1 MEIIILWCGRIASS
15 SAKNAKTKKQSGH
28 LSFFLNSKSI
38 VTPQQACTK
47 GKLQCYNAQ
56 VTMFSPSE
64 REENPASSSIPAT
77 L

>member
-1 MEIIILWCGRIASS
+1 MEIITLWCGRIASS

-38 VTPQQACTK
+38 VTSQQACTK
-47 GKLQCYNAQ
+47 GKLQRYNAQ
-56 VTMFSPSE
+56 VTMSSANE